1 MISNKLSRFTDENM
15 NMQLLTQMQDAIKNT
30 ITDKKIGVAFSGG
43 VDSTLLAKL
52 VKDLEYDVH
61 LLTIGFHDSHDIN
74 FAKEVNEI
82 LNFPHSISEI
92 DPEKFKEVS
101 DKIHQ
106 LIKTDNLSWNEN
118 SIAFYYVAELAQKN
132 GLNTVV
138 TANGIDELFCGYNSY
153 REAIETGED
162 EVVKMMNDK
171 LKNEEEMMVAV
182 NAVTAEFGV
191 RMIQPF
197 LSPSFVDY
205 AKKIPISE
213 KIHGPDDMKRKHAI
227 RELAMDYG
235 VPEVAAQK
243 QKKALQYGSQIH
255 KSLLKSRKTSAFTWL
270 LTLSIIVSDAPRWF
284 CATKIDFISLSER
297 ADETTLSFPSASI
310 KLIPFL
316 CAANA
321 TLCTSLYALNR
332 GMPFL
337 ISASNTNSEKICPFV
352 M

>member
-1 MISNKLSRFTDENM
+1 MNK
-15 NMQLLTQMQDAIKNT
+15 QLLDEMQNAVKET
-30 ITDKKIGVAFSGG
+30 VTDKKIGVAFSGG

-52 VKDLEYDVH
+52 VKDMGYDAH
-61 LLTIGFHDSHDIN
+61 LLTIGFRDSHDIN
-74 FAKEVNEI
+74 FAKEVNQL

-106 LIKTDNLSWNEN
+106 IIKSDNLSWNEN

-132 GLNTVV
+132 GLRTVV

-153 REAIETGED
+153 REAIEKGVD

-171 LKNEEEMMVAV
+171 LKNEKEMMVAI

-191 RMIQPF
+191 TMIQPF
-197 LSPSFVDY
+197 LLPNFIEY
-205 AKKIPISE
+205 AKKIPVSE
-213 KIHGPDDMKRKHAI
+213 KIHGQDDMQRKHPI

-255 KSLLKSRKTSAFTWL
+255 KSLLKSRKTS
-270 LTLSIIVSDAPRWF
+270 
-284 CATKIDFISLSER
+284 
-297 ADETTLSFPSASI
+297 
-310 KLIPFL
+310 
-316 CAANA
+316 
-321 TLCTSLYALNR
+321 
-332 GMPFL
+332 
-337 ISASNTNSEKICPFV
+337 
-352 M
+352 